1 MQTSGV
7 TNEVRDFWDQHAA
20 TFDQEPD
27 HGLLD
32 PEVRAAWAATLLP
45 VLPADSASVADL
57 GCGTGS
63 LSVLLA
69 QAGHEVRGVDLSP
82 RMVAAAR
89 AKANA
94 AGVSA
99 AFVQG
104 DASRSPYAP
113 ASCDVVLARHV
124 LWALPDPAAALKIW
138 VDLLRPGG
146 LLVLVEGRWSTGA
159 GLTAAEC
166 RALVLD
172 VRREADVTRLD
183 DPALWGRPIDDERY
197 LLVSRS

>member
-1 MQTSGV
+1 MTS
-7 TNEVRDFWDQHAA
+7 EVRDFWDQHAA

-32 PEVRAAWAATLLP
+32 PEVRAAWAAVLLP
-45 VLPADSASVADL
+45 LMPSGPVSVVDL

-94 AGVSA
+94 TGVAA
-99 AFVQG
+99 AFVEG
-104 DASRSPYAP
+104 DASQPPCAP
-113 ASCDVVLARHV
+113 GACDVVLARHV
-124 LWALPDPAAALKIW
+124 LWALPDPAAALRRW
-138 VDLLRPGG
+138 VGLLKPGG

-159 GLTAAEC
+159 GLTSAEC
-166 RALVLD
+166 RALVLE
-172 VRREADVTRLD
+172 VRREAEVTRLD

-197 LLVSRS
+197 LLVSRA